1 MIAAL
6 VSVVV
11 VPRPAGLVLDVE
23 TKYSYVVGAG
33 VNAFQLIVAEFV
45 VILVVTR
52 PLGGGHS
59 GIEKVYVNPLE
70 GKIRL
75 FIKIEPAASTL

>member
-1 MIAAL
+1 MTAAF

-11 VPRPAGLVLDVE
+11 VPKPAGLVLDVE
-23 TKYSYVVGAG
+23 TKYSYVVGDG
-33 VNAFQLIVAEFV
+33 VNAFQLIVAELV
-45 VILVVTR
+45 VIFVVTR

-59 GIEKVYVNPLE
+59 GIENVYVNPLD
-70 GKIRL
+70 GKITL